1 MSDMGRDLHL
11 ARSSSTFFF
20 KSGMWFNLIKSA
32 SLEKT
37 LIPKYLIFPDAVE
50 WKNWKEQLIG
60 RTVDFNQLLNN
71 LRLLRKSLLM

>member
-11 ARSSSTFFF
+11 ARSSSTFF

-32 SLEKT
+32 SLEET
-37 LIPKYLIFPDAVE
+37 LIPKYLIFPDCSGVE
-50 WKNWKEQLIG
+50 EFWKEQLIG
-60 RTVDFNQLLNN
+60 ELLILTSLLNN

>member
-11 ARSSSTFFF
+11 VRSSSTFF

-32 SLEKT
+32 NLGET
-37 LIPKYLIFPDAVE
+37 LIPKYLIFPDCSGVE
-50 WKNWKEQLIG
+50 EFWKEQLIG
-60 RTVDFNQLLNN
+60 RTVILTSLLNN